1 MVNIGNDWDEVLK
14 GEFEKE
20 YYQKM
25 RKFLINEYRTKTVY
39 PKPEEIFTAFKL
51 TSYKDCKIVLLG
63 QDPYHGVNQAHG
75 LAFSVKEGVKQPPSL
90 QNMYKEINAEYG
102 YEMGKSGYLVPWAE
116 QGVLLL
122 NTALTVIA
130 EKANSHSKI
139 GWEIFT
145 DNVIEYLNKRKDPL
159 IFILWGNNARSKKR
173 LINMEHHYVLEGV
186 HPSPLSASR
195 GFFGCG
201 HFRKANEILKELGK
215 VEINWKIK

>member
-1 MVNIGNDWDEVLK
+1 MVNIGNDWDEVFK

-20 YYQKM
+20 YYQNL
-25 RKFLINEYRTKTVY
+25 RKFLINEYRTKRIY
-39 PKPEEIFTAFKL
+39 PKADEIFTAFKL
-51 TSYKDCKIVLLG
+51 TGYKNCKIVLLG

-75 LAFSVKEGVKQPPSL
+75 LAFSVKEGIKLPPSL
-90 QNMYKEINAEYG
+90 QNMYKEISEEYG
-102 YEMGKSGYLVPWAE
+102 YEMSKNGYLVPWAK

-130 EKANSHSKI
+130 DNANSHSKI

-145 DNVIEYLNKRKDPL
+145 DNVIEYLNEREEPL

-173 LINMEHHYVLEGV
+173 LINTGKHYILEAA

-201 HFRKANEILKELGK
+201 HFKKANEILKELGK
-215 VEINWKIK
+215 EEIDWRM

>member
-1 MVNIGNDWDEVLK
+1 MVNIGNDWDEVFK

-20 YYQKM
+20 YYQNL
-25 RKFLINEYRTKTVY
+25 RKFLINEYRTKRIY
-39 PKPEEIFTAFKL
+39 PKADEIFTAFKL
-51 TSYKDCKIVLLG
+51 TGYKDCKIVLLG

-75 LAFSVKEGVKQPPSL
+75 LAFSVKEGIKLPPSL
-90 QNMYKEINAEYG
+90 QNMYKEISEEYG
-102 YEMGKSGYLVPWAE
+102 CEMSKNGYLVPWAK

-130 EKANSHSKI
+130 DNANSHSKI

-145 DNVIEYLNKRKDPL
+145 DNVIEYLNEREDPL

-173 LINMEHHYVLEGV
+173 LINTEKHYILEAA
-186 HPSPLSASR
+186 HPSPLSANR

-201 HFRKANEILKELGK
+201 HFKKANEILKELGK
-215 VEINWKIK
+215 DEIDWRM

>member
-1 MVNIGNDWDEVLK
+1 MVNIGNDWDEVFK

-20 YYQKM
+20 YYQNL
-25 RKFLINEYRTKTVY
+25 RKFLINEYRTKRIY
-39 PKPEEIFTAFKL
+39 PKADEIFTAFKL
-51 TSYKDCKIVLLG
+51 TGYKDCKIVLLG
-63 QDPYHGVNQAHG
+63 QDPYHGINQAHG
-75 LAFSVKEGVKQPPSL
+75 LAFSVKEGVKLPPSL
-90 QNMYKEINAEYG
+90 QNMYKEISEEYG
-102 YEMGKSGYLVPWAE
+102 YEMSKNGYLVPWAK

-130 EKANSHSKI
+130 DNANSHSKI

-145 DNVIEYLNKRKDPL
+145 DNVIEEPL

-173 LINMEHHYVLEGV
+173 LINTGKHYILEAA

-201 HFRKANEILKELGK
+201 HFKKANEILKELGK
-215 VEINWKIK
+215 EEIDWRM